1 MIESFQRRFI
11 KGLKSGFSPESLEN
25 LESAV
30 DAITSTKQSGGRVV
44 VVTGSGP
51 NLHEGVTTL
60 IAELMRK
67 GIVDGVTTSSA
78 VVAHEMAGVLDR
90 VRRVNGVA
98 AGFPPETL
106 PHGGHFELSLGDENR
121 FQAMEKDISLDWE
134 LIERLRV
141 LPGEEII
148 KAAGNMGYPVGL
160 WIERI
165 SEKILSICQSEGR
178 LFEEVAAAAADARTM
193 LGSGFECGIPVV
205 VTVPQMVGGGSV
217 GISVGDSVPVRE
229 RCERIAGMMDSADL
243 IIESAVALTQEIHD
257 GPFETFTGHGIWE
270 AWREGRSYSLEGKKL
285 IRIDLDPV
293 LAEAWKAQRQ
303 DSLVQQ
309 AINCGLPK
317 TKLLNVPFRM
327 EMSGFAR
334 LPGSI
339 PVCADIGKAWPV
351 IALQVSENLGIELD
365 FVSFP
370 QESEY
375 GKDMRNWIV
384 DEIGP
389 IDRDRIN
396 GIDD

>member
-1 MIESFQRRFI
+1 MIDSFQRRFV
-11 KGLKSGFSPESLEN
+11 KEMKSRFSPESLEN

-30 DAITSTKQSGGRVV
+30 EAITSTKQSGGRVV

-60 IAELMRK
+60 IAELIRK

-90 VRRVNGVA
+90 VRRVDGVA
-98 AGFPPETL
+98 AGFPPEAL
-106 PHGGHFELSLGDENR
+106 PHGGHFELSLGDEKR
-121 FQAMEKDISLDWE
+121 FQSLERDISLDWD
-134 LIERLRV
+134 LIERLKS

-148 KAAGNMGYPVGL
+148 KAAGNMGYPMGL

-165 SEKILSICQSEGR
+165 SEKILSICRAEGR
-178 LFEEVAAAAADARTM
+178 LFEEVVSAAADPRTM
-193 LGSGFECGIPVV
+193 LGAGFECIVPVV

-217 GISVGDSVPVRE
+217 GIAVGDSVPVRE

-270 AWREGRSYSLEGKKL
+270 AWREGGTYSLNRKKL

-303 DSLVQQ
+303 EDLVQK
-309 AINCGLPK
+309 AINSGLPK

-334 LPGSI
+334 LEGSI
-339 PVCADIGKAWPV
+339 PVCADIGMAWPV
-351 IALQVSENLGIELD
+351 IALQVSENLGIDLD
-365 FVSFP
+365 FISFP

-384 DEIGP
+384 DEIRP